1 MNKLVIRGRQEFL
14 GMDIPV
20 IEGGFGEGKKVM
32 LAKTIAEVHGEEPRV
47 INQIINRNLD
57 EFEFGVDIIDLK
69 QGITNCDS
77 SQNVVDMLVQ
87 TGFTI
92 QAIRACKNIYLLS
105 EQGYMSLVMLMKT
118 EKAKEIRKQLRREYF
133 SMREAL
139 KPQLPQDYLSALKA
153 LVESEEEKQ
162 RLSLEKAKIEE
173 EKNRLIHQGKLYTT
187 TEIAKELGFKSAK
200 AFNEFLKEK
209 KIQYKVNDTWVLAAR
224 FSELGYTE
232 IKQTEL
238 DNGKI
243 IYNRKWTGTG
253 RDWLINEI
261 MKGEK

>member
-1 MNKLVIRGRQEFL
+1 MNDLVIRGTQEFL

-20 IEGGFGEGKKVM
+20 IEGGFGEGQKVI
-32 LAKTIAEVHGEEPRV
+32 LAKTVAEIHGTRIDKV
-47 INQIINRNLD
+47 NALINNNID
-57 EFEFGVDIIDLK
+57 EFEKGIDIIDLK
-69 QGITNCDS
+69 VNLAEVY
-77 SQNVVDMLVQ
+77 NFEEL
-87 TGFTI
+87 GFTKM
-92 QAIRACKNIYLLS
+92 QVSKAKNIYLLS
-105 EQGYMSLVMLMKT
+105 EQGYMALVMLMNT

-224 FSELGYTE
+224 FSEMGYTE

-261 MKGEK
+261 MKGEC

>member
-1 MNKLVIRGRQEFL
+1 MKELIKITTNE
-14 GMDIPV
+14 
-20 IEGGFGEGKKVM
+20 EGKRLVS
-32 LAKTIAEVHGEEPRV
+32 AKELYLGLGLNKSNWAKWF
-47 INQIINRNLD
+47 NKNIINN
-57 EFEFGVDIIDLK
+57 EFFLEHKDWEGFVFSTNGNETTDFAISIDFAK
-69 QGITNCDS
+69 HIA
-77 SQNVVDMLVQ
+77 MM
-87 TGFTI
+87 
-92 QAIRACKNIYLLS
+92 AR
-105 EQGYMSLVMLMKT
+105 T
-118 EKAKEIRKQLRREYF
+118 EKSHEYRNYLIECEKKIKEVTR
-133 SMREAL
+133 
-139 KPQLPQDYLSALKA
+139 PQLPQDYLSALKA

-261 MKGEK
+261 MKGEC

>member
-1 MNKLVIRGRQEFL
+1 MKELVIRGRQEFL

-20 IEGGFGEGKKVM
+20 IEGGFGEGQKVI
-32 LAKTIAEVHGEEPRV
+32 LAKTVAEIHDTRIDK
-47 INQIINRNLD
+47 INALINNNLD
-57 EFEFGVDIIDLK
+57 EFEKGIDIIDLK
-69 QGITNCDS
+69 TEPCQGFVLENG
-77 SQNVVDMLVQ
+77 L
-87 TGFTI
+87 FTKA
-92 QAIRACKNIYLLS
+92 QWGNAKNIYLLS
-105 EQGYMSLVMLMKT
+105 EQGYMALVMLMRT
-118 EKAKEIRKQLRREYF
+118 DKAKEIRKQLRREYF

-139 KPQLPQDYLSALKA
+139 RPQVPQDYLSALKA

-224 FSELGYTE
+224 FSEMGYTE

-238 DNGKI
+238 DTGKI

-261 MKGEK
+261 TKGEK

>member
-1 MNKLVIRGRQEFL
+1 MKELVIRGIKEVE
-14 GMDIPV
+14 GMRFHD
-20 IEGGFGEGKKVM
+20 IEGGFGEGKKAM
-32 LAKTIAEVHGEEPRV
+32 LVKEIALIHERQLTH
-47 INQIINRNLD
+47 INQNINRNRKRFKD
-57 EFEFGVDIIDLK
+57 GIDIIDLK
-69 QGITNCDS
+69 GTEFAITLSESGIYTQNSINAS
-77 SQNVVDMLVQ
+77 S
-87 TGFTI
+87 
-92 QAIRACKNIYLLS
+92 NIYLLS
-105 EQGYMSLVMLMKT
+105 ERGYSKLLKILEDDLAWERYDRLVD
-118 EKAKEIRKQLRREYF
+118 EYF
-133 SMREAL
+133 NMREAL
-139 KPQLPQDYLSALKA
+139 RPQLPQDYLSALKA

-162 RLSLEKAKIEE
+162 RLSLEKAKVEE

-200 AFNEFLKEK
+200 AFNEFLKEN

-224 FSELGYTE
+224 FSEMGYTE

>member
-1 MNKLVIRGRQEFL
+1 MKELVLRGTQTIEGKEVR
-14 GMDIPV
+14 V
-20 IEGGFGEGKKVM
+20 IEGGFGEGQKCM
-32 LAKTIAEVHGEEPRV
+32 LASDIAEQHDVQQKHL
-47 INQIINRNLD
+47 NSL
-57 EFEFGVDIIDLK
+57 
-69 QGITNCDS
+69 IT
-77 SQNVVDMLVQ
+77 
-87 TGFTI
+87 
-92 QAIRACKNIYLLS
+92 KNIKRFSNNDLINLCDENFKVGASDLGLITSNVQKYCYLLS
-105 EQGYMSLVMLMKT
+105 ERGYTKLVAMMSNDNEKKWEVMDKLVDD
-118 EKAKEIRKQLRREYF
+118 YF
-133 SMREAL
+133 RMREAL

-238 DNGKI
+238 DTGKI
-243 IYNRKWTGTG
+243 IYNRKWTGIG
-253 RDWLINEI
+253 RDWLINEV
-261 MKGEK
+261 MKGEY

>member
-1 MNKLVIRGRQEFL
+1 MNNLVVRGNQEFL

-20 IEGGFGEGKKVM
+20 IEGGFGEGQKVI
-32 LAKTIAEVHGEEPRV
+32 LAKTIAEIHGVELKE
-47 INQIINRNLD
+47 INRLINNNIE
-57 EFEFGVDIIDLK
+57 EFEEGIDIVDLK
-69 QGITNCDS
+69 NSVITNHP
-77 SQNVVDMLVQ
+77 LLEL
-87 TGFTI
+87 GFNKQKI
-92 QAIRACKNIYLLS
+92 ANSKNIYLLS
-105 EQGYMSLVMLMKT
+105 EQGYVALVMLMRT
-118 EKAKEIRKQLRREYF
+118 DKAKEIRKQLRREYF

-139 KPQLPQDYLSALKA
+139 RPQLPQDYLSALKA

-162 RLSLEKAKIEE
+162 RLYLEKAKVEE

-187 TEIAKELGFKSAK
+187 TEISKELGFKSAK

-209 KIQYKVNDTWVLAAR
+209 KIQYKVNNTWVLAAR

-253 RDWLINEI
+253 RDWLVNEV
-261 MKGEK
+261 MRDEN

>member
-1 MNKLVIRGRQEFL
+1 MKELVIRGKQEFL

-20 IEGGFGEGKKVM
+20 IEGGFGEGKKVI
-32 LAKTIAEVHGEEPRV
+32 LAKTVAEIHGTRIDKV
-47 INQIINRNLD
+47 NALINNNID
-57 EFEFGVDIIDLK
+57 EFEKGIDIIDLK
-69 QGITNCDS
+69 VNLAEVY
-77 SQNVVDMLVQ
+77 NFEEL
-87 TGFTI
+87 GFTKM
-92 QAIRACKNIYLLS
+92 QVSKAKNIYLLS
-105 EQGYMSLVMLMKT
+105 EQGYMALVMLMNT

-139 KPQLPQDYLSALKA
+139 RPQVPQDYLSALKA

-224 FSELGYTE
+224 FSEMGYTE

>member
-1 MNKLVIRGRQEFL
+1 MKELVIRGRQEFL
-14 GMDIPV
+14 GMNIPV
-20 IEGGFGEGKKVM
+20 VEGGFGERQKCM
-32 LAKTIAEVHGEEPRV
+32 LAKTIAEVHCEEPRR
-47 INQIINRNLD
+47 INEIIKRNID
-57 EFEFGVDIIDLK
+57 EFEVGVDIIDLK
-69 QGITNCDS
+69 QTIADCDS
-77 SQNVVDMLVQ
+77 SENLVDMLL
-87 TGFTI
+87 
-92 QAIRACKNIYLLS
+92 QAGYSLQNIKVSKNIYLLS
-105 EQGYMSLVMLMKT
+105 EQGYMLLVGFMQT
-118 EKAKEIRKQLRREYF
+118 DKAKEIRKQLRRDYF

-224 FSELGYTE
+224 FSEMGYTE

>member
-1 MNKLVIRGRQEFL
+1 MKELVIRGRQEFL

-20 IEGGFGEGKKVM
+20 IEGGFGEGKKVI
-32 LAKTIAEVHGEEPRV
+32 LAKTVAEIHGTRIDKV
-47 INQIINRNLD
+47 NALINNNID
-57 EFEFGVDIIDLK
+57 EFEKGIDIIDLK
-69 QGITNCDS
+69 VNLAEVY
-77 SQNVVDMLVQ
+77 NFEEL
-87 TGFTI
+87 GFTKM
-92 QAIRACKNIYLLS
+92 QVSKAKNIYLLS
-105 EQGYMSLVMLMKT
+105 EQGYMALVMLMNT

-224 FSELGYTE
+224 FSEMGYTE

-238 DNGKI
+238 DTGKI

>member
-1 MNKLVIRGRQEFL
+1 MKELVIRGRQEFL

-32 LAKTIAEVHGEEPRV
+32 LAKTIAEVHGEELRV

-69 QGITNCDS
+69 QITNCDLFL
-77 SQNVVDMLVQ
+77 QDGL
-87 TGFTI
+87 FTKA
-92 QAIRACKNIYLLS
+92 QWGNAKNIYLLS
-105 EQGYMSLVMLMKT
+105 EQGYMLLVGFMKT
-118 EKAKEIRKQLRREYF
+118 DKAKEIRKQLRRDYF

-224 FSELGYTE
+224 FSEMGYTE

>member
-1 MNKLVIRGRQEFL
+1 MNNLVVRGTQEFL
-14 GMDIPV
+14 GMNIPV
-20 IEGGFGEGKKVM
+20 IEGGFGEGQKVI
-32 LAKTIAEVHGEEPRV
+32 LAKDVAGIHGVPLYK
-47 INQIINRNLD
+47 INELINSNLD
-57 EFEFGVDIIDLK
+57 EFECGIDILDLK
-69 QGITNCDS
+69 QDENFVIRLKDNGLYNQNAINRS
-77 SQNVVDMLVQ
+77 S
-87 TGFTI
+87 
-92 QAIRACKNIYLLS
+92 NIYLLS
-105 EQGYMSLVMLMKT
+105 EQGYMLLVGFMKT
-118 EKAKEIRKQLRREYF
+118 DKAKEIRKQLRREYF

-224 FSELGYTE
+224 FAELGYTE

-238 DNGKI
+238 DTGKI
-243 IYNRKWTGTG
+243 IYNRKWTGIG
-253 RDWLINEI
+253 RDWLINEV
-261 MKGEK
+261 MKGGY

>member
-1 MNKLVIRGRQEFL
+1 MNNLVIRGKQEFL

-20 IEGGFGEGKKVM
+20 IEGGFGEGQKVI
-32 LAKTIAEVHGEEPRV
+32 LAKTVAEIHEVDLKR
-47 INQIINRNLD
+47 INELINKNIE
-57 EFEFGVDIIDLK
+57 EFEFGVDILDIKQTVVATDRSEDLVNMLL
-69 QGITNCDS
+69 QAGYS
-77 SQNVVDMLVQ
+77 SQNIKVS
-87 TGFTI
+87 
-92 QAIRACKNIYLLS
+92 KNIYLLS
-105 EQGYMSLVMLMKT
+105 EQGYMALVMLMKT
-118 EKAKEIRKQLRREYF
+118 DKAKEIRKQLRREYF

-224 FSELGYTE
+224 FSEMGYTE

-261 MKGEK
+261 MKGEC

>member
-1 MNKLVIRGRQEFL
+1 MKELVIRGRQEFL

-69 QGITNCDS
+69 QITNCDLFL
-77 SQNVVDMLVQ
+77 QDGL
-87 TGFTI
+87 FTKA
-92 QAIRACKNIYLLS
+92 QWGNAKNIYLLS
-105 EQGYMSLVMLMKT
+105 EQGYMLLVGFMKT
-118 EKAKEIRKQLRREYF
+118 DKAKEIRKQLRRDYF

>member
-1 MNKLVIRGRQEFL
+1 MKELVIRGRQDFL

-69 QGITNCDS
+69 QITNCDLFL
-77 SQNVVDMLVQ
+77 QDGL
-87 TGFTI
+87 FTKA
-92 QAIRACKNIYLLS
+92 QWGNAKNIYLLS
-105 EQGYMSLVMLMKT
+105 EQGYMLLVGFMKT
-118 EKAKEIRKQLRREYF
+118 DKAKEIRKQLRREYF

-224 FSELGYTE
+224 FSEMGYTE

-243 IYNRKWTGTG
+243 IYNRKWTGIG

>member
-1 MNKLVIRGRQEFL
+1 MNNLVVRGTQEFL

-69 QGITNCDS
+69 QITNCDLFL
-77 SQNVVDMLVQ
+77 QDGL
-87 TGFTI
+87 FTKA
-92 QAIRACKNIYLLS
+92 QWGNAKNIYLLS
-105 EQGYMSLVMLMKT
+105 EQGYMLLVGFMKT
-118 EKAKEIRKQLRREYF
+118 DKAKEIRKQLRRDYF

-224 FSELGYTE
+224 FSEMGYTE

>member
-1 MNKLVIRGRQEFL
+1 MNNLVIRGTQTIEGKEVR
-14 GMDIPV
+14 I
-20 IEGGFGEGKKVM
+20 IEGGFGEGQKCM
-32 LAKTIAEVHGEEPRV
+32 LASDVALQHEVETKY
-47 INQIINRNLD
+47 INKIINNNIKRFNENDLID
-57 EFEFGVDIIDLK
+57 FLSSSEELREFAKENSL
-69 QGITNCDS
+69 ITGNR
-77 SQNVVDMLVQ
+77 Q
-87 TGFTI
+87 
-92 QAIRACKNIYLLS
+92 KNIYLLS
-105 EQGYMSLVMLMKT
+105 ERGYTKLVAMMSNDNEKKWEVMDKLVDD
-118 EKAKEIRKQLRREYF
+118 YF
-133 SMREAL
+133 RMREAL
-139 KPQLPQDYLSALKA
+139 RPQVPQDYLSALKA

-224 FSELGYTE
+224 FSEMGYTE

>member
-1 MNKLVIRGRQEFL
+1 MNDLVVRGKQEFL

-20 IEGGFGEGKKVM
+20 IEGGFGEGQKVI
-32 LAKTIAEVHGEEPRV
+32 LAKTVAEIHGTRIDKV
-47 INQIINRNLD
+47 NALINNNID
-57 EFEFGVDIIDLK
+57 EFEKGIDIIDLK
-69 QGITNCDS
+69 VNLAEVY
-77 SQNVVDMLVQ
+77 NFEEL
-87 TGFTI
+87 GFTKM
-92 QAIRACKNIYLLS
+92 QVSKAKNIYLLS
-105 EQGYMSLVMLMKT
+105 EQGYMALVMLMNT

-139 KPQLPQDYLSALKA
+139 RPQVPQDYLSALKA

-224 FSELGYTE
+224 FSEMGYTE

>member
-1 MNKLVIRGRQEFL
+1 MKELVIRGRQEFL

-20 IEGGFGEGKKVM
+20 IEGGFGEGQKVI
-32 LAKTIAEVHGEEPRV
+32 LAKTIAEIHEVELKEVNRL
-47 INQIINRNLD
+47 INNNIE
-57 EFEFGVDIIDLK
+57 EFEEGIDIIDLK
-69 QGITNCDS
+69 NSVITNHP
-77 SQNVVDMLVQ
+77 LLEL
-87 TGFTI
+87 GFSKQKI
-92 QAIRACKNIYLLS
+92 ANSKNIYLLS
-105 EQGYMSLVMLMKT
+105 EQGYVALVMLMRT

-162 RLSLEKAKIEE
+162 RIALEKAKIEE

-224 FSELGYTE
+224 FSEMGYTE

>member
-1 MNKLVIRGRQEFL
+1 MNNLVIRGKQEFL

-20 IEGGFGEGKKVM
+20 IEGGFGEGKKVI
-32 LAKTIAEVHGEEPRV
+32 LAKTVAEIHEVELKEVNRL
-47 INQIINRNLD
+47 INNNIE
-57 EFEFGVDIIDLK
+57 EFEEGIDIIDLK
-69 QGITNCDS
+69 NSVITNHP
-77 SQNVVDMLVQ
+77 LLEL
-87 TGFTI
+87 GFNKQKI
-92 QAIRACKNIYLLS
+92 ANSKNIYLLS
-105 EQGYMSLVMLMKT
+105 EQGYVALVMLMRT
-118 EKAKEIRKQLRREYF
+118 DKAKEIRKQLRREYF

-209 KIQYKVNDTWVLAAR
+209 KIQYKVNNTWVLASR

-238 DNGKI
+238 DTGKI
-243 IYNRKWTGTG
+243 IYNRKWTGIG
-253 RDWLINEI
+253 REWLINEV
-261 MKGEK
+261 MKGEC

>member
-1 MNKLVIRGRQEFL
+1 MNNLVIRGRQTIGGKEVR
-14 GMDIPV
+14 V
-20 IEGGFGEGKKVM
+20 IEGGFGEGQKCM
-32 LAKTIAEVHGEEPRV
+32 LASDIAEQHNVEAKA
-47 INQIINRNLD
+47 IQQLINRNIKR
-57 EFEFGVDIIDLK
+57 FTNNDLMNLCSK
-69 QGITNCDS
+69 DFKVTASDLGLITSNGQKYC
-77 SQNVVDMLVQ
+77 
-87 TGFTI
+87 
-92 QAIRACKNIYLLS
+92 YLLS
-105 EQGYMSLVMLMKT
+105 ERGYTKLVAMMSNDNEKKWEVMDKLVDD
-118 EKAKEIRKQLRREYF
+118 YF
-133 SMREAL
+133 RMREAL
-139 KPQLPQDYLSALKA
+139 RPQLPQDYLSALKA

-162 RLSLEKAKIEE
+162 RLYLEKAQIEE

-224 FSELGYTE
+224 FSESGYTE

-253 RDWLINEI
+253 RDWLVNEV
-261 MKGEK
+261 MKGEY

>member
-1 MNKLVIRGRQEFL
+1 MNNLVIRGTQTIGGKEVR
-14 GMDIPV
+14 V
-20 IEGGFGEGKKVM
+20 IEGGFGEGQKCM
-32 LAKTIAEVHGEEPRV
+32 LARDIAKQHGVTEGNLNKL
-47 INQIINRNLD
+47 INNNIERFNKNDLLDMKGDRESALLLKNSEIFTQNKINA
-57 EFEFGVDIIDLK
+57 
-69 QGITNCDS
+69 S
-77 SQNVVDMLVQ
+77 
-87 TGFTI
+87 
-92 QAIRACKNIYLLS
+92 KNIFLLS
-105 EQGYMSLVMLMKT
+105 ERGYTKLVAMMSNDNEKKWEVMDK
-118 EKAKEIRKQLRREYF
+118 IVDDYF
-133 SMREAL
+133 RMREAL

-162 RLSLEKAKIEE
+162 RLSLEKAKVEE

-224 FSELGYTE
+224 FSEMGYTE

>member
-1 MNKLVIRGRQEFL
+1 MNDLVVRGKQEFL

-20 IEGGFGEGKKVM
+20 IEGGFGEGQKVI
-32 LAKTIAEVHGEEPRV
+32 LAKTVAEIHGTRIDKV
-47 INQIINRNLD
+47 NALINNNID
-57 EFEFGVDIIDLK
+57 EFEKGIDIIDLK
-69 QGITNCDS
+69 VNLAEVY
-77 SQNVVDMLVQ
+77 NFEEL
-87 TGFTI
+87 GFTKM
-92 QAIRACKNIYLLS
+92 QVSKAKNIYLLS
-105 EQGYMSLVMLMKT
+105 EQGYMALVMLMNT

-224 FSELGYTE
+224 FSEMGYTE

>member
-1 MNKLVIRGRQEFL
+1 MKELVLRGTQTIEGKEVR
-14 GMDIPV
+14 V
-20 IEGGFGEGKKVM
+20 IEGGFGEGQKCM
-32 LAKTIAEVHGEEPRV
+32 LASDIAEQHDVQQKHL
-47 INQIINRNLD
+47 NSL
-57 EFEFGVDIIDLK
+57 
-69 QGITNCDS
+69 IT
-77 SQNVVDMLVQ
+77 
-87 TGFTI
+87 
-92 QAIRACKNIYLLS
+92 KNIKRFSNNDLINLCDENFKVGASDLGLITSNVQKYCYLLS
-105 EQGYMSLVMLMKT
+105 ERGYTKLVAMMSNDNEKKWEVMDKLVDD
-118 EKAKEIRKQLRREYF
+118 YF
-133 SMREAL
+133 RMREAL

-162 RLSLEKAKIEE
+162 RIALEKAKIEE

-224 FSELGYTE
+224 FSEMGYTE

>member
-1 MNKLVIRGRQEFL
+1 MNNLVVRGNQEFL

-20 IEGGFGEGKKVM
+20 IEGGFGEGQKVI
-32 LAKTIAEVHGEEPRV
+32 LAKTIAEIHGVELKE
-47 INQIINRNLD
+47 INRLINNNIE
-57 EFEFGVDIIDLK
+57 EFEEGIDIVDLK
-69 QGITNCDS
+69 NSVITNHP
-77 SQNVVDMLVQ
+77 LLEL
-87 TGFTI
+87 GFNKQKI
-92 QAIRACKNIYLLS
+92 ANSKNIYLLS
-105 EQGYMSLVMLMKT
+105 EQGYVALVMLMRT
-118 EKAKEIRKQLRREYF
+118 DKAKEIRKQLRREYF

-139 KPQLPQDYLSALKA
+139 RPQLPQDYLSALKA

-162 RLSLEKAKIEE
+162 RLYLEKAQIEE
-173 EKNRLIHQGKLYTT
+173 EKNRLIHQDKLYTT

-224 FSELGYTE
+224 FSESGYTE

-253 RDWLINEI
+253 RDWLVNEV
-261 MKGEK
+261 MKGEY

>member
-1 MNKLVIRGRQEFL
+1 MKELVIRGRQEFL

-32 LAKTIAEVHGEEPRV
+32 LAKTIAEVHGEEPRR
-47 INQIINRNLD
+47 INEIINRNLD
-57 EFEFGVDIIDLK
+57 EFEFGVDILDLK
-69 QGITNCDS
+69 ENTNFDIALCDYGIFN
-77 SQNVVDMLVQ
+77 QN
-87 TGFTI
+87 
-92 QAIRACKNIYLLS
+92 AINRAKNIYLLS
-105 EQGYMSLVMLMKT
+105 EQGYMLLVGFMKT
-118 EKAKEIRKQLRREYF
+118 DKAKEIRKQLRRDYF

-139 KPQLPQDYLSALKA
+139 RPQLPQDYLSALKA

-224 FSELGYTE
+224 FSEMGYTE

-238 DNGKI
+238 DTGKI

-261 MKGEK
+261 TKGEK

>member
-1 MNKLVIRGRQEFL
+1 MKELVIRGKQEFL

-20 IEGGFGEGKKVM
+20 IEGGFGEGQKVI
-32 LAKTIAEVHGEEPRV
+32 LAKTVAEIHGVELKE
-47 INQIINRNLD
+47 INRLINNNIE
-57 EFEFGVDIIDLK
+57 EFEKGIDIVDLK
-69 QGITNCDS
+69 NSVITNHS
-77 SQNVVDMLVQ
+77 LLEL
-87 TGFTI
+87 GFNKQKI
-92 QAIRACKNIYLLS
+92 ANSKNIYLLS
-105 EQGYMSLVMLMKT
+105 EQGYVALVMLMRT
-118 EKAKEIRKQLRREYF
+118 DKAKEIRKQLRREYF

-139 KPQLPQDYLSALKA
+139 RPQLPQDYLSALKA

-162 RLSLEKAKIEE
+162 RISLEKAKIEE

-209 KIQYKVNDTWVLAAR
+209 KIQYKVNNTWVLASR

-238 DNGKI
+238 DTGKI
-243 IYNRKWTGTG
+243 IYNRKWTGIG
-253 RDWLINEI
+253 RDWLINEV
-261 MKGEK
+261 MKGEC

>member
-1 MNKLVIRGRQEFL
+1 MKELVIRGRQTIE
-14 GMDIPV
+14 GKEVRV
-20 IEGGFGEGKKVM
+20 IEGGFGEGQKCM
-32 LAKTIAEVHGEEPRV
+32 LASDIAEQHDVETKYINKV
-47 INQIINRNLD
+47 INNNIQRFSENDL
-57 EFEFGVDIIDLK
+57 IDLK
-69 QGITNCDS
+69 RGSLEEPQLFS
-77 SQNVVDMLVQ
+77 M
-87 TGFTI
+87 GFTKMQI
-92 QAIRACKNIYLLS
+92 AKAKNIFLLS
-105 EQGYMSLVMLMKT
+105 ERGYTKLVAMMSNDNEKKWEVMDKLVDD
-118 EKAKEIRKQLRREYF
+118 YF
-133 SMREAL
+133 RMREAL

-162 RLSLEKAKIEE
+162 RISLEKAKIEE

-187 TEIAKELGFKSAK
+187 TEISKELGFKSAK

-209 KIQYKVNDTWVLAAR
+209 KIQYKVNNTWVLAAR

-253 RDWLINEI
+253 RGWLINEI